1 MVILQKEKNT
11 VTISQKIGS
20 CEISSGLDK
29 MKSLQD
35 MISENPSLLSEFISE
50 NLDMEIKFDLSA
62 LVNCA
67 VRFNK
72 DPFLKVYFSFD
83 DNWFSFEAPKNSDS
97 VLLVEIKYSTMLTR
111 LFAESVYNVDKNLFY
126 SFVEKRVLNG
136 LQTKIKNLSKNKLTM
151 SQVLKKDVSLNLLSN
166 EQIMDSLPDG
176 INYKFFKDLKK
187 VVKDETQVARVTNAV
202 EDKMLEFHSEVL
214 EENKKQKEGYKW

>member
-1 MVILQKEKNT
+1 
-11 VTISQKIGS
+11 
-20 CEISSGLDK
+20 
-29 MKSLQD
+29 
-35 MISENPSLLSEFISE
+35 
-50 NLDMEIKFDLSA
+50 
-62 LVNCA
+62 
-67 VRFNK
+67 
-72 DPFLKVYFSFD
+72 
-83 DNWFSFEAPKNSDS
+83 
-97 VLLVEIKYSTMLTR
+97 
-111 LFAESVYNVDKNLFY
+111 
-126 SFVEKRVLNG
+126 
-136 LQTKIKNLSKNKLTM
+136 M